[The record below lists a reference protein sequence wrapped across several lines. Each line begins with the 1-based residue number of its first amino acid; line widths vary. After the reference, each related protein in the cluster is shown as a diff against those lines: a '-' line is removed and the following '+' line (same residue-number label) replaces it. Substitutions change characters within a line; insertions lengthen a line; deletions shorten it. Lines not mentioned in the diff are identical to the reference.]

1 MPPSPNFRPA
11 GLLTP
16 VVELTAG
23 LAAAAAFATSSA
35 LRRAR
40 TFHPDGVAFEAT
52 VAVPPPTTGGTAGD
66 DVLPAGEHRALVR
79 FSRGVGLP
87 ERFADVL
94 GLAVRLVDLH
104 GPGAH
109 QDLLLVTS
117 GAAVGARH
125 ALVPAR
131 SFGHDRW
138 STLLPYAVG
147 RDKRRV
153 VFGARPLAPG
163 LAAVTTLD
171 GLRAAGDVRYSLDL
185 APVRGDWAPL
195 ATLTVGDELP
205 AAAAEGLRFNPAN
218 TGGAVEPVGAIQ
230 AVRRLAYEGSQ
241 TGRASRT

>member
-40 TFHPDGVAFEAT
+40 TFHPDGVAFRAT
-52 VAVPPPTTGGTAGD
+52 VSVPAGG
-66 DVLPAGEHRALVR
+66 DVLPPGEHEAVVR

-147 RDKRRV
+147 RDHRRV

-171 GLRAAGDVRYSLDL
+171 GLRAAADVRYSLDV

-205 AAAAEGLRFNPAN
+205 PAAAEGLRFNPAN
-218 TGGAVEPVGAIQ
+218 TGGAIEPVGAIQ